1 MYRPAKELLS
11 RLFAA
16 NHYLQWP
23 PGLRGFASHL
33 LHLLPNGIRPN
44 SRQINYQALHPEG
57 VSSWRKPDTL
67 DDTTPL
73 ITGGVLDSIA
83 TVKLIAFLEEEYGVQ
98 IEPHEMNADYL
109 NFLPD
114 IASLVEER
122 QSAK

>member
-1 MYRPAKELLS
+1 MESAQTDVKATIKDYI
-11 RLFAA
+11 
-16 NHYLQWP
+16 LQEFL
-23 PGLRGFASHL
+23 PGES
-33 LHLLPNGIRPN
+33 
-44 SRQINYQALHPEG
+44 
-57 VSSWRKPDTL
+57 PDSL

-83 TVKLIAFLEEEYGVQ
+83 TVKLIAFLEERYGVQ

-122 QSAK
+122 QAQQ